1 MCIVAVLLL
10 FIHTMSTKAYYQ
22 KQIIDLRARVAR
34 EKENMKR
41 DNESY
46 ARLIKGASSPT
57 MKATYRK
64 SKVDKAEGHKR
75 NIESLKRQIAQAQLN
90 KTRASK

>member
-1 MCIVAVLLL
+1 
-10 FIHTMSTKAYYQ
+10 MSTKAYYQ
-22 KQIIDLRARVAR
+22 KQIIELRARVAR
-34 EKENMKR
+34 EKDAMKR

-46 ARLIKGASSPT
+46 ARMIKSASSPSL
-57 MKATYRK
+57 KASYRK
-64 SKVDKAEGHKR
+64 SKVDRAESHKR

>member
-1 MCIVAVLLL
+1 
-10 FIHTMSTKAYYQ
+10 MSTKAYYQ

-34 EKENMKR
+34 EKEAMKR

-46 ARLIKGASSPT
+46 ARLIKGASSPSS
-57 MKATYRK
+57 KASYRK
-64 SKVDKAEGHKR
+64 SKVDRAERHKR
-75 NIESLKRQIAQAQLN
+75 NIESLKLQIAQAQLN